1 MFFKKKKPGTAAT
14 GTGNKKHIQEY
25 ITLSNVELQAFYLS
39 DPEFELFTRE
49 ACKLN
54 DSTATTLLTEMEK
67 HHNDLTNICILKE
80 AFALGAF
87 YATEIL
93 NDYMRGKVNKIQ
105 EREKNEN

>member
-14 GTGNKKHIQEY
+14 GTGNKKHIQAY

-49 ACKLN
+49 AGKLN

-87 YATEIL
+87 YATKIL
-93 NDYMRGKVNKIQ
+93 NDNMLGKVNKI
-105 EREKNEN
+105 KGCENSEN

>member
-1 MFFKKKKPGTAAT
+1 MFFKKKSLAQRQPAQAT
-14 GTGNKKHIQEY
+14 KKHIQDY
-25 ITLSNVELQAFYLS
+25 NTLSNVELQAFYLS
-39 DPEFELFTRE
+39 DGELKIFIQE
-49 ACKLN
+49 AGKLN
-54 DSTATTLLTEMEK
+54 DSTAATLLTEMEK
-67 HHNDLTNICILKE
+67 HHNDLTSICILKD

>member
-14 GTGNKKHIQEY
+14 GTGNKTHVQVY
-25 ITLSNVELQAFYLS
+25 NTLSNVELQAFYLS
-39 DPEFELFTRE
+39 DGELKIFIQE
-49 ACKLN
+49 AGKLN
-54 DSTATTLLTEMEK
+54 DSTAATLLTEMEK
-67 HHNDLTNICILKE
+67 HHNDLTSICILKD